1 MMGVVQYLGLTLIAS
16 GLLALIGYLARG
28 FFFDSDISL
37 GIRVFTAV
45 AVAGV
50 LLLLGYVGWD
60 RYLSA
65 RKEPKEIKEADK

>member
-1 MMGVVQYLGLTLIAS
+1 MMMVHHLGLILIAS
-16 GLLALIGYLARG
+16 GLLALIVYWAQG
-28 FFFDSDISL
+28 FFFASDISL

-45 AVAGV
+45 AIAGF
-50 LLLLGYVGWD
+50 LLVLGYVGWD